1 MKKRLHDRKRLLQLA
16 LSLCLIFVSTY
27 TSWGQTPI
35 SMTNGDFSSGSTL
48 SGSSP
53 WTTITGW
60 TITQNGTINAVAT
73 GGNAAITA
81 ASSGVISNALTLV
94 GTNSINGTS
103 NNNNQAAVC
112 LESDK
117 IDISSYAGS
126 TSAFTFAFNMKLS
139 AAASGASTFNVLI
152 RVYDAIGTDITLT
165 ALGTPTKVQGKYN
178 SANYASPFGY
188 KSNSIAASLT
198 GAGAPAT
205 ISLQVHFG
213 QILKN
218 GTTNLNPTIDDI
230 TLSAAGAAAS
240 TTLTQPASTA
250 LSYEIGNGPSS
261 EQSFQVAGTNLG
273 SNNVTVTPGAN
284 IELSTTSGSGF
295 ASSAITLT
303 PSSGTVATTTLYARL
318 IANIS
323 LGTGGGNAAR
333 TVTVAATGTA
343 NKTILYTAAVNGINT
358 TASAVSA
365 LSYVAG
371 SGPSAEGSFTI
382 TTNGLTSDLVVTPGS
397 DLEVSTTSVTGFV
410 STPIT
415 LPSTTTSQVI
425 YSRLKAGLSAG
436 SYSGASTA
444 VVVSS
449 TGFTGVTKQFTGTI
463 TDPPT
468 TWDGTNWS
476 NGAPTSSLDAI
487 IDGDFSTTA
496 SGITAEFSAKTLTVN
511 ATKTFTINT
520 GHNITVAGAVT
531 NNGTFTIEN
540 NANLIQVNNASNT
553 GSGTAT
559 VKRNSNPLFRSDY
572 TLWSSPVTG
581 QNLLAFSPATT
592 TTRFYNYNTAT
603 NLYNAE
609 ATPGATPF
617 TVGKGYLIRMPNTD
631 LLADYDAGTAP
642 LVYPGVFTG
651 VPNNGAITV
660 PITAGA
666 DGFRYN
672 LVGNPYPSPINIW
685 TLVNENSDNIESTL
699 YFWRKTNGHV
709 GQTSAYCTFIP
720 GVLIGDPGTFASNSN
735 IQSFDPVGVIQTGQG
750 FFVEAKS
757 GASNLTFN
765 NTQRVINTANQFFR
779 TKQVAEPSKIWLN
792 ATNAAGNFS
801 QMAVTYF
808 DGATIGV
815 DAFDA
820 KYINDSD
827 YALTSSING
836 AEYTIQGRPAFD
848 VSDVVALN
856 FKTTVAGNYTIAIDH
871 VEGLFSTGQ
880 TVFLKDN
887 LLNSVVDLSAGSYT
901 FASAIGTFNS
911 RFEVVYQSTLAVT
924 NLTFTANSVIA
935 FSANG
940 EIRINS
946 GSTIMELVRVYDL
959 QGRLLVEKNQVNAT
973 ETKLS
978 TTATNQ
984 VLLVEITAANG
995 SKITKKIIQ

>member
-1 MKKRLHDRKRLLQLA
+1 VDNYYWLDD
-16 LSLCLIFVSTY
+16 Y
-27 TSWGQTPI
+27 TKWHHKCSCYR
-35 SMTNGDFSSGSTL
+35 
-48 SGSSP
+48 
-53 WTTITGW
+53 
-60 TITQNGTINAVAT
+60 
-73 GGNAAITA
+73 GNAAITA

-139 AAASGASTFNVLI
+139 AAASGASPFNVLI

-165 ALGTPTKVQGKYN
+165 ALGNPTKVQGKYN

-303 PSSGTVATTTLYARL
+303 PSSGTVATRTLYARL

-323 LGTGGGNAAR
+323 FGTGGGNTAR

-343 NKTILYTAAVNGINT
+343 NKTILFTAAVNGINT
-358 TASAVSA
+358 TVINGSA

-371 SGPSAEGSFTI
+371 SGPSAEGSFTV
-382 TTNGLTSDLVVTPGS
+382 TTNGLTSGLVVTPGS
-397 DLEVSTTSVTGFV
+397 DLEVSTISGDYSQ

-415 LPSTTTSQVI
+415 LPNTTASQVI

-436 SYSGASTA
+436 SYSVASTA

-449 TGFTGVTKQFTGTI
+449 TGFTSVTKQFTGTI
-463 TDPPT
+463 TEPPT
-468 TWDGTNWS
+468 TWDGFIWS
-476 NGAPTSSLDAI
+476 NGTPTSSIDAI
-487 IDGDFSTTA
+487 IDGNFSTTA
-496 SGITAEFSAKTLTVN
+496 SGITAGFSAKTLMVN
-511 ATKTFTINT
+511 ATKTFTINI

-531 NNGTFTIEN
+531 NNGTITVDN
-540 NANLIQVNNASNT
+540 NANLVQPTNASTFVQNPSAST
-553 GSGTAT
+553 I
-559 VKRNSNPLFRSDY
+559 VKRSSSTLFRSDY
-572 TLWSSPVTG
+572 TLWSSPVAS

-603 NLYNAE
+603 NQYNAE
-609 ATPGATPF
+609 ATPGTTPF

-631 LLADYDAGTAP
+631 LLAGYDAGTVG
-642 LVYPGVFTG
+642 LKYPGVFTG
-651 VPNNGAITV
+651 VPNNGIFTV
-660 PITAGA
+660 PISAGA
-666 DGFRYN
+666 AGLRYN

-685 TLVNENSDNIESTL
+685 TLVNENSANIESTL
-699 YFWRKTNGHV
+699 YFWRKTNGSV

-720 GVLIGDPGTFASNSN
+720 GTLIGDAGTYTDNDNA
-735 IQSFDPVGVIQTGQG
+735 QSLVDPTGVIQTGQG

-757 GASNLTFN
+757 GATTLTFN

-779 TKQVAEPSKIWLN
+779 TNRVVESSKIWLN

-820 KYINDSD
+820 KYINDSG
-827 YALTSSING
+827 YALTSSVNG
-836 AEYTIQGRPAFD
+836 GEYTIQGRPAFD

-887 LLNSVVDLSAGSYT
+887 LLNTIVDLSAGSYS

-924 NLTFTANSVIA
+924 NPTFTANSVIA
-935 FSANG
+935 YSANG

-946 GSTIMELVRVYDL
+946 GSTIMERVRVYDL
-959 QGRLLVEKNQVNAT
+959 QGRLLVEKKQINAS
-973 ETKLS
+973 ETKLA